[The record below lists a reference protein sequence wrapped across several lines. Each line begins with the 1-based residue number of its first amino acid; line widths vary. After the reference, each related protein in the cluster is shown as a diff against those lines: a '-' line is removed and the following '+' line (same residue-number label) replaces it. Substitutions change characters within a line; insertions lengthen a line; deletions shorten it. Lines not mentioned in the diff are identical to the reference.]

1 MMKAEDMGDFYR
13 IPADNRDLNYAMYFS
28 KGEQDLNEISD
39 YHSHNTNQLN
49 VDEVKQLLSNL
60 SYVKKELLGE
70 KIEDYLVF

>member
-1 MMKAEDMGDFYR
+1 
-13 IPADNRDLNYAMYFS
+13 MYFS

-49 VDEVKQLLSNL
+49 IDEVKQLLANL

-70 KIEDYLVF
+70 EIEDYLVL

>member
-49 VDEVKQLLSNL
+49 LDEVKQLLSNL

-70 KIEDYLVF
+70 EIEDYLAL

>member
-49 VDEVKQLLSNL
+49 IDDVKQLLGNL
-60 SYVKKELLGE
+60 SYVKRELLGE
-70 KIEDYLVF
+70 EIEDYLVL